1 LVDGAWVEE
10 LGISTSPCVP
20 SLRIT
25 AIDSQPIGEGYLR
38 HQTEPLGLQVGLFH
52 HERLTFYITSSPEN
66 PVILGFP
73 WLRRHDPQISWRT
86 GELTR
91 WSPACLRNCL
101 RNPVSR
107 SCGMCS
113 VEKADTGT
121 HIRLPQPYTDF
132 EGVFSQERASH
143 LPEHQEWDCAI
154 DLLPNTSLPKGRIY
168 PLSLPESKAME
179 DYIEGALAAG
189 HIRPSTSPA
198 AAGFFFIEKKDGGLR
213 PCIDYRGLNA
223 ITVRYPYPLPL
234 VPAALEQLRG
244 ARVFTKLDLRSAY
257 NLVRI
262 RKGDEWKTAFHT
274 THGHYEYCVMPF
286 GLTNAPAVFQAL
298 INGVFRD
305 LLGRGVIA
313 YIDDILVYSTSME
326 EHVGQVREVLARL
339 QRFHLFVKLEKCEF
353 HRTTVTFLGYV
364 ISPRGVEMDTNKVRA
379 VAEWP
384 APATIKELQRFL
396 GFANFYRRFIRSY
409 SSVAAPLTSL
419 LRGKPKKL
427 NWTGQARV
435 AFQRLKDCFTTAPIL
450 CHPDPDKPFVVEVD
464 ASSSGLG
471 AVLSQRHGDPGKVHP
486 CAFYSRK
493 LTAAEVNYDVGN
505 RELLA
510 IKAALDEWRHWLE
523 GARHPFQVLTDHR
536 NLEYLR
542 GAKRLNPRQA
552 RWALFF
558 TRFQFTVSYRPGSKN
573 GKADALSRQSEGAGD
588 LGQPELILPA
598 TALLA
603 PVRWDLLGEIRR
615 AHAEEPPPADCPPRR
630 LFVPSQFRTQVMR
643 WVHEAPSSGHP
654 GARRSAQLVSR
665 RFWWP
670 SLGPEVEDFV
680 RQCATCAQARTSRQ
694 RPEGLLEPL
703 PVPRRPW
710 SHLSVDFLTDLPD
723 SEGFTAIMV
732 VVDRFSKGCKLV
744 PLKGLPTAMQ
754 TADAMFAHVFRNFGL
769 PEDIVSDRG
778 PQFTSRAERLNQEIG
793 RFLRSYCSREQR
805 RWSEF
810 LPWAEYAQNSL
821 THSSTGLTPFQ
832 CVLGY
837 QPPLFPWSGEPSSV
851 PAVEEWYR
859 RSQEVWERA
868 HVRLQ
873 RAVRRQRIQADR
885 HRRPHPA
892 YQVGQMV
899 WLSTRNLRL
908 RLPCR
913 KLSPKFIGPF
923 EITRQVNPVAYR
935 LRLPASYRICPTFHA
950 SLLKPAHTSAGES
963 VAGGDPPPPLD
974 IEGSP
979 AYQVRSL
986 LDSRRLRSRL
996 QYLVDWEGYGPEERS
1011 WVDASDILD
1020 PSLCED
1026 FHRDHP
1032 TRPAPR
1038 RRGRPRRRTPGAHW
1052 KTAYVEGELLGAG
1065 GFGCV
1070 FAGIRKE
1077 DGMPVAIKYVSKMIP
1092 YGKLQLAGC
1101 GWLPIEIVLMVLVNA
1116 TPCTKILKILDW
1128 CEEPER
1134 YVVILER
1141 PEPCMDLEEFSS
1153 RRGGHLT
1160 ELEARTVM
1168 FQLMAALQHYKSQGI
1183 LHRDVKPE
1191 NILIQTDT
1199 FQVKLFDFGC
1209 GDLIKDSYN
1218 EFAGFSNRKLSVIL
1232 GFANFY
1238 RRFIR
1243 NYSSV
1248 AGPLTSLL
1256 RGKPKNPGT
1265 WTDPA
1270 RSAFQ
1275 QLKNC
1280 FTTAPILRHPDPD
1293 LPFVVEVDASSSG
1306 LGAVLSQRHGEPGK
1320 LHPCAF
1326 YSRKLTSAEVN
1337 YDVGNRELLAIKAAL
1352 EEWRHWLEGARHPFQ
1367 VLTDHRNLEY
1377 LRGAKRL
1384 NPRQARW
1391 AIFFTRFAFTVTYRP
1406 GSKNGKADALSR
1418 QFEADD
1424 EPTQPDVIL
1433 PATAILAPVQWN
1445 LIEEI
1450 RRAHAD
1456 EPPPA
1461 GCPSTKLFVPLH
1473 FRQQV
1478 MQWVH
1483 EAPSS
1488 GHPGIRRSTQLVRN
1502 RFWWPSLGSDVEEYV
1517 RSCPTCAQARTS
1529 RLLPEGLLEPLS
1541 IPRRP
1546 WSHLSVDFLTDLP
1559 DSGGFTTVMV
1569 VVDRFSKGCK
1579 LIPLKGLP
1587 TALQSAE
1594 AMFHHVFRNFGL
1606 PEDIVSDR
1614 GPQFTSRV
1622 WGSLCAR
1629 LGIGVSLSSGYHP
1642 QSNGQAE
1649 RLNQEIGR
1657 FLRTYCSR
1665 EQRRWSEFLPWA
1677 EYAQNSLIHSSTGL
1691 TPFQCVLGYQPPLF
1705 PWSGEPSDVPAVEE
1719 WYRLSQEV
1727 WERAHMRLQRAVRR
1741 QRIQADRRR
1750 RPHPSYRVGQKVW
1763 LSTRNLHLKLP
1774 CRKLNPKFVGP
1785 FEIVRQVNPVVYRLR
1800 LPASYRICPTFHV
1813 SLLKPAHS
1821 SAVETGVCEE
1831 PPPPLDIEGC
1841 PAYRVRSL
1849 LNSRRVRSRLQYLV
1863 DWEGYGPEER
1873 SWVEA
1878 ADILDPSLVED
1889 FHRDHPTRPAPRPRG
1904 RPRRRTPGGVPR
1916 GGGSVTTRARGDRER
1931 EPSPVF

>member
-1 LVDGAWVEE
+1 MPRSKEIRKQMRKKVIEIYQSGK
-10 LGISTSPCVP
+10 
-20 SLRIT
+20 
-25 AIDSQPIGEGYLR
+25 GYKAVSKA
-38 HQTEPLGLQVGLFH
+38 LGLPRTTVRAIIYKWRKHGTMENLPRSGRQTKVTPRAQQQLIQEVTKDPTTTSKELQASLASVKVSVHDSTLRKRLGKNGLRGRVPRQKPLLSKKNIKALLSFARKH
-52 HERLTFYITSSPEN
+52 LDDPKTFGK
-66 PVILGFP
+66 ILCG
-73 WLRRHDPQISWRT
+73 
-86 GELTR
+86 LTR
-91 WSPACLRNCL
+91 QKLNFLEARP
-101 RNPVSR
+101 R
-107 SCGMCS
+107 S
-113 VEKADTGT
+113 D
-121 HIRLPQPYTDF
+121 R
-132 EGVFSQERASH
+132 ERE
-143 LPEHQEWDCAI
+143 LW
-154 DLLPNTSLPKGRIY
+154 
-168 PLSLPESKAME
+168 
-179 DYIEGALAAG
+179 
-189 HIRPSTSPA
+189 
-198 AAGFFFIEKKDGGLR
+198 LR

-286 GLTNAPAVFQAL
+286 GLTNAPAVFQVL

-326 EHVGQVREVLARL
+326 EHVCQVR
-339 QRFHLFVKLEKCEF
+339 
-353 HRTTVTFLGYV
+353 
-364 ISPRGVEMDTNKVRA
+364 
-379 VAEWP
+379 
-384 APATIKELQRFL
+384 
-396 GFANFYRRFIRSY
+396 
-409 SSVAAPLTSL
+409 
-419 LRGKPKKL
+419 
-427 NWTGQARV
+427 
-435 AFQRLKDCFTTAPIL
+435 
-450 CHPDPDKPFVVEVD
+450 
-464 ASSSGLG
+464 
-471 AVLSQRHGDPGKVHP
+471 
-486 CAFYSRK
+486 
-493 LTAAEVNYDVGN
+493 EVNYDVGN

-603 PVRWDLLGEIRR
+603 PVQWDLLGEIRR

-778 PQFTSRAERLNQEIG
+778 PQFTSRVWRALCARLDIGVSLSSSHHPQSNGQAECLNQEIG

-923 EITRQVNPVAYR
+923 EIIRQVNPVAYR

-950 SLLKPAHTSAGES
+950 SLLKPAHASAGES
-963 VAGGDPPPPLD
+963 VVGGDPPPPLD

-1038 RRGRPRRRTPGAHW
+1038 RRGRPRRRTP
-1052 KTAYVEGELLGAG
+1052 
-1065 GFGCV
+1065 
-1070 FAGIRKE
+1070 R
-1077 DGMPVAIKYVSKMIP
+1077 
-1092 YGKLQLAGC
+1092 
-1101 GWLPIEIVLMVLVNA
+1101 
-1116 TPCTKILKILDW
+1116 
-1128 CEEPER
+1128 
-1134 YVVILER
+1134 
-1141 PEPCMDLEEFSS
+1141 
-1153 RRGGHLT
+1153 
-1160 ELEARTVM
+1160 
-1168 FQLMAALQHYKSQGI
+1168 
-1183 LHRDVKPE
+1183 
-1191 NILIQTDT
+1191 
-1199 FQVKLFDFGC
+1199 
-1209 GDLIKDSYN
+1209 
-1218 EFAGFSNRKLSVIL
+1218 
-1232 GFANFY
+1232 
-1238 RRFIR
+1238 
-1243 NYSSV
+1243 
-1248 AGPLTSLL
+1248 
-1256 RGKPKNPGT
+1256 
-1265 WTDPA
+1265 
-1270 RSAFQ
+1270 
-1275 QLKNC
+1275 
-1280 FTTAPILRHPDPD
+1280 
-1293 LPFVVEVDASSSG
+1293 
-1306 LGAVLSQRHGEPGK
+1306 
-1320 LHPCAF
+1320 
-1326 YSRKLTSAEVN
+1326 
-1337 YDVGNRELLAIKAAL
+1337 
-1352 EEWRHWLEGARHPFQ
+1352 
-1367 VLTDHRNLEY
+1367 
-1377 LRGAKRL
+1377 
-1384 NPRQARW
+1384 
-1391 AIFFTRFAFTVTYRP
+1391 
-1406 GSKNGKADALSR
+1406 
-1418 QFEADD
+1418 
-1424 EPTQPDVIL
+1424 
-1433 PATAILAPVQWN
+1433 
-1445 LIEEI
+1445 
-1450 RRAHAD
+1450 
-1456 EPPPA
+1456 
-1461 GCPSTKLFVPLH
+1461 
-1473 FRQQV
+1473 
-1478 MQWVH
+1478 
-1483 EAPSS
+1483 
-1488 GHPGIRRSTQLVRN
+1488 
-1502 RFWWPSLGSDVEEYV
+1502 
-1517 RSCPTCAQARTS
+1517 
-1529 RLLPEGLLEPLS
+1529 
-1541 IPRRP
+1541 
-1546 WSHLSVDFLTDLP
+1546 
-1559 DSGGFTTVMV
+1559 
-1569 VVDRFSKGCK
+1569 
-1579 LIPLKGLP
+1579 
-1587 TALQSAE
+1587 
-1594 AMFHHVFRNFGL
+1594 
-1606 PEDIVSDR
+1606 
-1614 GPQFTSRV
+1614 
-1622 WGSLCAR
+1622 
-1629 LGIGVSLSSGYHP
+1629 
-1642 QSNGQAE
+1642 
-1649 RLNQEIGR
+1649 
-1657 FLRTYCSR
+1657 
-1665 EQRRWSEFLPWA
+1665 
-1677 EYAQNSLIHSSTGL
+1677 
-1691 TPFQCVLGYQPPLF
+1691 
-1705 PWSGEPSDVPAVEE
+1705 
-1719 WYRLSQEV
+1719 
-1727 WERAHMRLQRAVRR
+1727 
-1741 QRIQADRRR
+1741 
-1750 RPHPSYRVGQKVW
+1750 
-1763 LSTRNLHLKLP
+1763 
-1774 CRKLNPKFVGP
+1774 
-1785 FEIVRQVNPVVYRLR
+1785 
-1800 LPASYRICPTFHV
+1800 
-1813 SLLKPAHS
+1813 
-1821 SAVETGVCEE
+1821 
-1831 PPPPLDIEGC
+1831 
-1841 PAYRVRSL
+1841 
-1849 LNSRRVRSRLQYLV
+1849 
-1863 DWEGYGPEER
+1863 
-1873 SWVEA
+1873 
-1878 ADILDPSLVED
+1878 
-1889 FHRDHPTRPAPRPRG
+1889 
-1904 RPRRRTPGGVPR
+1904 GVPR
-1916 GGGSVTTRARGDRER
+1916 GGGSVTARPRSDRER
-1931 EPSPVF
+1931 ELSPAF